1 MSLITEFIDK
11 KIHLLTISG
20 IEFYELP
27 DKSYWLENSIGEG
40 TQVSRDL
47 LEEKIE
53 DLFQELF

>member
-1 MSLITEFIDK
+1 MKKITEFIDSK
-11 KIHLLTISG
+11 VHLLTISG